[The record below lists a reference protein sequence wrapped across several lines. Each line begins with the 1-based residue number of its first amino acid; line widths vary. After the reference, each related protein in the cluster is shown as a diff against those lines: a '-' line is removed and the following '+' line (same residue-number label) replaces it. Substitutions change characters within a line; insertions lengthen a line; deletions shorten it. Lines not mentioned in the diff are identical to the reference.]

1 MIQILSVVP
10 FSPFK
15 WLLVRHKLGCTIFI
29 LLRNEIV
36 NSESVFEAGE
46 VEL

>member
-1 MIQILSVVP
+1 MIQMLSAVP

-15 WLLVRHKLGCTIFI
+15 WLLVRHRLGCTIFI
-29 LLRNEIV
+29 LLTNEIV
-36 NSESVFEAGE
+36 NSRSAFEARE